1 MFLGNF
7 KKIMLSY
14 DKKINIFLF
23 FEINF
28 IIYRVR
34 LARNNDKFKKIWLNN
49 QFLKIYG
56 YYERVVWL

>member
-34 LARNNDKFKKIWLNN
+34 LARNNDKFKKI
-49 QFLKIYG
+49 
-56 YYERVVWL
+56 

>member
-1 MFLGNF
+1 
-7 KKIMLSY
+7 MLSY

-49 QFLKIYG
+49 QFLKIYS
-56 YYERVVWL
+56 YYERVGWL